1 MKYIGAHVSA
11 AGGVE
16 NAPLNALK
24 IGATAFA
31 MFTKNQKRW
40 EAKPLTE
47 DNIRKFKE
55 NMESCGFTADQ
66 VLPHDSYLINL
77 GHPEEDKREK
87 SLISF
92 MDEVNRVELLGLK
105 YLNFHPGS
113 HLKQIS
119 EEECITNV
127 AASLNYAI
135 NHSRSAIMVIETTAG
150 QGSNLGW
157 RFEQI
162 AGIIAQVDNKERVAV
177 CIDTCHIFA
186 AGYDLRTKEGYE
198 NVLGEFDRI
207 IGLKYLKAFHL
218 NDAKSDFESRVD
230 RHNSLGEGNIGW
242 DTFKFIMEDPRTD
255 GMPMVLET
263 IDPDIWDK
271 EIEQLKGFSLSSS
284 E

>member
-16 NAPLNALK
+16 NAPLNAKK

-47 DNIRKFKE
+47 ENIRKFKE

-66 VLPHDSYLINL
+66 ILPHDGYLINL
-77 GHPEEDKREK
+77 GHPDEEKLQK

-92 MDEVNRVELLGLK
+92 IDEITRVELLGLK

-113 HLKQIS
+113 HLKQIPI
-119 EEECITNV
+119 EECLSNI
-127 AASLNYAI
+127 AMSLNTAIDNSDYATL
-135 NHSRSAIMVIETTAG
+135 VIETTAG

-157 RFEQI
+157 RFEEI
-162 AGIIAQVDNKERVAV
+162 ASIIDQVENKERIAV

-186 AGYDLRTKEGYE
+186 AGYDIRTQEGY
-198 NVLGEFDRI
+198 NKVMDEFDRI
-207 IGLKYLKAFHL
+207 IGIKYLKGFHL
-218 NDAKSDFESRVD
+218 NDAKSEFESRVD
-230 RHNSLGEGNIGW
+230 RHNSLGIGNIGI
-242 DTFKFIMEDPRTD
+242 DAFKFIMSDDRID
-255 GMPMVLET
+255 GIPMVLET
-263 IDPDIWDK
+263 PNDEIWAD
-271 EIEQLKGFSLSSS
+271 EIEQLKGFSKM
-284 E
+284 